1 MKKQILS
8 LLVIGGIIASSTSI
22 AYADTVNYTKYD
34 YLKKIEADNYDLNKI
49 NDDLKDEYDEYI
61 LALRARTTV
70 KEMSWKEYDDNYKT
84 AADRL
89 QASQIKLYNH
99 LKEGKEY
106 HDKYVEQQNKKN
118 DILLAGE
125 SNYYSYIN
133 AEKSLKNAVEA
144 FNLTK
149 TTYETKK
156 LEHQLGKISDIDLL
170 KFEKSYN
177 DSFVNQLQSN
187 NAYEAAKNIF
197 NQNISQAI
205 NSDISLTEI
214 DITLPKYKLDA
225 FDETLAAI
233 LTNSYQMS
241 ALTLELERLEMDR
254 VLKGRYSGNSSYY
267 ATLENLDIAI
277 KETKEKIEDMKLK
290 LEYQLRTKYNET
302 VAAENTFKSAN
313 LALKIAQNN
322 YNVSKI
328 KYKNQMISD
337 LDNIQSRQNYDRA
350 LNTYLDQRLNAYK
363 AIKKFNNFVELN
375 STPIKMDF
383 K

>member
-8 LLVIGGIIASSTSI
+8 LLVVGAIIASSTSI
-22 AYADTVNYTKYD
+22 AYADTVNYTKYN
-34 YLKKIEADNYDLNKI
+34 YLKNIEADNYDLSKI
-49 NDDLKDEYDEYI
+49 NDDLEDEYDDYI
-61 LALRARTTV
+61 LALRARSTV

-118 DILLAGE
+118 DILLVGE
-125 SNYYSYIN
+125 SNYYGYMN
-133 AEKSLKNAVEA
+133 AEKSLNNAVEA

-177 DSFVNQLQSN
+177 DSFVNQLQAN
-187 NAYEAAKNIF
+187 NKFEAAKNTF
-197 NQNISQAI
+197 NQMISQPI
-205 NSDISLTEI
+205 NTEILLNEI
-214 DITLPKYKLDA
+214 DIPLPEYKMDS
-225 FDETLAAI
+225 FDETLET
-233 LTNSYQMS
+233 LLVNSYQMT

-254 VLKGRYSGNSSYY
+254 VLNGRYSGNSAYY
-267 ATLENLDIAI
+267 ATLENLDISI
-277 KETKEKIEDMKLK
+277 EETKEKIEDMKLE
-290 LEYQLRTKYNET
+290 LEYQLRTKYNDT
-302 VAAENTFKSAN
+302 ITAENIFKSAN
-313 LALKIAQNN
+313 LTLTIAQNDFN
-322 YNVSKI
+322 ISKI
-328 KYKNQMISD
+328 KYNNQMISD
-337 LDNIQSRQNYDRA
+337 LENIQSRQNYDSA
-350 LNTYLDQRLNAYK
+350 LNTYFDERLNAYK
-363 AIKKFNNFVELN
+363 AIKTFNNFIELN
-375 STPIKMDF
+375 SAPIKMDF